1 MFVMNRERMCLEG
14 TMLKLAQPGEVENT
28 WRLSNAMKAV
38 GRDRTEEVES
48 NVMHFSNEHI
58 EVCNEA
64 FPSFNSIL
72 VAVSCAVNDAGTG
85 SILASFSKN

>member
-1 MFVMNRERMCLEG
+1 MFVMNRERTCLEG
-14 TMLKLAQPGEVENT
+14 TMLKLAQAGEVENT

-38 GRDRTEEVES
+38 DRDRTEEVES